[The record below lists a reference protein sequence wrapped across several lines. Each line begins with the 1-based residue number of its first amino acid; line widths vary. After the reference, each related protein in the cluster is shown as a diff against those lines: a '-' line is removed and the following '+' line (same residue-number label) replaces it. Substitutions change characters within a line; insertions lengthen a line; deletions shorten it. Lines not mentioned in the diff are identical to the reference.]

1 MDTLYLARYLV
12 PISGASLEGG
22 ALVVRHGQ
30 IVDLGSKKAMTAAHP
45 RAAVVD
51 FGDDS
56 VLLPPLVN
64 AHTHLELTHF
74 PQWAAQR
81 GEHSAPSDFIDWILR
96 IIRVKRA
103 LAPDLFAASLRDG
116 IRACLAAGTG
126 AVGDILSWLPARD
139 QYRNA
144 PLYGRLYLE
153 TLGLDP
159 AGNRQMLRGLGK
171 ISDECLAGRLRL
183 GLAPHSPYNLS
194 GEYLE
199 SLFDY
204 ARRHGL
210 PLSTHLA
217 ESAAEVE
224 FLLGSKGPIAERL
237 YPLVGWR
244 DMLPPPARRRPVPY
258 LAERGGLVA
267 DNLLVHGVQVD
278 ADECRAIA
286 RAGASVVLC
295 PRSNRHLGVGLAPVE
310 SYRKAGVNLA
320 LGTDSLASND
330 SLSVWDELA
339 FARRA
344 FSGRLAPREL
354 LCMATCN
361 GARALGLGAD
371 MGGFAPRMGA
381 HFQVLRCAALPSLG
395 ELDEF
400 LVSPGRTAEVRALY
414 LAGREVHFALDPG
427 MKVC

>member
-1 MDTLYLARYLV
+1 METLYLARYLV
-12 PISGASLEGG
+12 PISSASLEGG

-30 IVDLGSKKAMTAAHP
+30 IVDLGTIKDMTAAHP

-74 PQWAAQR
+74 PQWAALR
-81 GEHSAPSDFIDWILR
+81 GEKSAPTDFIDWILR

-103 LAPDLFAASLRDG
+103 VDPDLFAASLKDG

-126 AVGDILSWLPARD
+126 AVGDILSWLPARS
-139 QYRNA
+139 QYDNA

-159 AGNRQMLRGLGK
+159 ANNRRMLKNLGK
-171 ISDECLAGRLRL
+171 ISEDCLAGRLRL

-199 SLFDY
+199 NIFNY

-217 ESAAEVE
+217 ESSAEVQ
-224 FLLGSKGPIAERL
+224 FLMDSSGPIAERL
-237 YPLVGWR
+237 YPVVGWR

-258 LAERGGLVA
+258 LAERGGMVA

-278 ADECRAIA
+278 AHDCEEIA

-295 PRSNRHLGVGLAPVE
+295 PRSNQRLGVGPAPVDC
-310 SYRKAGVNLA
+310 YLGAGVNLA

-330 SLSVWDELA
+330 SLSVWDEMAFSRQA
-339 FARRA
+339 FA
-344 FSGRLAPREL
+344 GRLAPLDL
-354 LCMATCN
+354 LRMATCN
-361 GARALGLGAD
+361 GARALGLGAE
-371 MGGFAPRMGA
+371 MGSFSPRMGA
-381 HFQVLRCAALPSLG
+381 HFQVLRSVSLPPLG
-395 ELDEF
+395 DLEEF

-427 MKVC
+427 SEVC

>member
-1 MDTLYLARYLV
+1 METLYLARYLV
-12 PISGASLEGG
+12 PISGAALEGG
-22 ALVVRHGQ
+22 ALAVRHGQ
-30 IVDLGSKKAMTAAHP
+30 IVDLGTIKDMTAAHP

-81 GEHSAPSDFIDWILR
+81 GDQSTPGDFVDWILR

-103 LAPDLFAASLRDG
+103 VDPDLFAVSLREG
-116 IRACLAAGTG
+116 IRASLAAGTG
-126 AVGDILSWLPARD
+126 AVGDILSWLPARS
-139 QYRNA
+139 QYGNA

-159 AGNRQMLRGLGK
+159 ANNRKLLRNLGK
-171 ISDECLAGRLRL
+171 IAEECLAGRLRL
-183 GLAPHSPYNLS
+183 GLAPHSSYNLS

-199 SLFDY
+199 MIFNY

-217 ESAAEVE
+217 ESSAEVQ
-224 FLLGSKGPIAERL
+224 FLMDSSGPIAERL
-237 YPLVGWR
+237 YPMVGWR
-244 DMLPPPARRRPVPY
+244 DMLPPAARRRPVAY
-258 LAERGGLVA
+258 LAERGGLVP
-267 DNLLVHGVQVD
+267 DNLLVHGVRVD
-278 ADECRAIA
+278 AHDCEEIA

-295 PRSNRHLGVGLAPVE
+295 PRSNQCLGVGLAPLE
-310 SYRKAGVNLA
+310 DYLATGVNLA

-339 FARRA
+339 FARQA
-344 FSGRLAPREL
+344 FAGRLAPLDL
-354 LCMATCN
+354 LRMATCN
-361 GARALGLGAD
+361 GARALGLGSE
-371 MGGFAPRMGA
+371 MGSLAPRMGA
-381 HFQVLRCAALPSLG
+381 HFQVLRAGSLPTFGDL
-395 ELDEF
+395 EEF

-414 LAGREVHFALDPG
+414 LAGREVNFALDPSSE
-427 MKVC
+427 VC